1 MTEPELLLTRGRE
14 KVEEEQMVRSEA
26 GSWRRLPQFS
36 TASDQRRR
44 SYHWRKFPILSRRR
58 SDGKPGRYLIVFNYV
73 DIMYLAL
80 LASQAKEEVKIVF
93 LQYNENIYNFQR
105 RLVTGCPERPGR
117 WSGGTW
123 PGSWRPLRINI
134 SSCSQLS

>member
-14 KVEEEQMVRSEA
+14 KVEEEQMVSSEA

-58 SDGKPGRYLIVFNYV
+58 SDGKPGRYLVIVFNYV

-80 LASQAKEEVKIVF
+80 LASQAKAEVKIF
-93 LQYNENIYNFQR
+93 FYNTMKILIISR
-105 RLVTGCPERPGR
+105 GDWLLGARSARAAGLGGLGR
-117 WSGGTW
+117 EAGGRSG
-123 PGSWRPLRINI
+123 
-134 SSCSQLS
+134 

>member
-1 MTEPELLLTRGRE
+1 MTKPELVLARGQE

-73 DIMYLAL
+73 DIMYLAFIGIT
-80 LASQAKEEVKIVF
+80 SKGRS
-93 LQYNENIYNFQR
+93 ENIFFYNTMKIFIISR
-105 RLVTGCPERPGR
+105 GDWLLGARSARAAGLGGLGR
-117 WSGGTW
+117 EAGGRSG
-123 PGSWRPLRINI
+123 
-134 SSCSQLS
+134 

>member
-1 MTEPELLLTRGRE
+1 MFPALVTKPELVLARGQE

-73 DIMYLAL
+73 QGE
-80 LASQAKEEVKIVF
+80 SKK
-93 LQYNENIYNFQR
+93 
-105 RLVTGCPERPGR
+105 
-117 WSGGTW
+117 SGISKTMA
-123 PGSWRPLRINI
+123 RTPLKSIRKGK
-134 SSCSQLS
+134 S

>member
-1 MTEPELLLTRGRE
+1 MTEPELVLARGQE
-14 KVEEEQMVRSEA
+14 KVEEEEEQMVRSEA

-80 LASQAKEEVKIVF
+80 LASQAKAEVKIVF
-93 LQYNENIYNFQR
+93 FTIQ
-105 RLVTGCPERPGR
+105 
-117 WSGGTW
+117 
-123 PGSWRPLRINI
+123 
-134 SSCSQLS
+134 

>member
-1 MTEPELLLTRGRE
+1 MLAREQE

-80 LASQAKEEVKIVF
+80 LASQAKAEVKIF
-93 LQYNENIYNFQR
+93 FTTMKIFIISRGDWLLGAR
-105 RLVTGCPERPGR
+105 SARAAGLGGLGR
-117 WSGGTW
+117 EAGGRSG
-123 PGSWRPLRINI
+123 
-134 SSCSQLS
+134 

>member
-1 MTEPELLLTRGRE
+1 MTKPELGLARGRE
-14 KVEEEQMVRSEA
+14 KVEEEQMVSSEA

-58 SDGKPGRYLIVFNYV
+58 SDGKSGRYLVIVFNYV

-80 LASQAKEEVKIVF
+80 LASQAKAEVKIF
-93 LQYNENIYNFQR
+93 FTTMKIFIISRGDWLLGAR
-105 RLVTGCPERPGR
+105 SARAAGLGGLGR
-117 WSGGTW
+117 EAGGRSG
-123 PGSWRPLRINI
+123 
-134 SSCSQLS
+134 

>member
-1 MTEPELLLTRGRE
+1 MFPALVTEPELVLAREQE

-58 SDGKPGRYLIVFNYV
+58 SDGKPGRYLVIVFNYV

-80 LASQAKEEVKIVF
+80 LASHVTSKGRS
-93 LQYNENIYNFQR
+93 ENSFFTIQ
-105 RLVTGCPERPGR
+105 
-117 WSGGTW
+117 
-123 PGSWRPLRINI
+123 
-134 SSCSQLS
+134 

>member
-1 MTEPELLLTRGRE
+1 MLARGQE
-14 KVEEEQMVRSEA
+14 KVEEEEEQMVRSEA

-80 LASQAKEEVKIVF
+80 LASQTKAEVKIVF
-93 LQYNENIYNFQR
+93 FTIQ
-105 RLVTGCPERPGR
+105 
-117 WSGGTW
+117 
-123 PGSWRPLRINI
+123 
-134 SSCSQLS
+134 

>member
-1 MTEPELLLTRGRE
+1 MFPALVTKPELVLARGRE

-80 LASQAKEEVKIVF
+80 LASQAKAEVKIF
-93 LQYNENIYNFQR
+93 FYNTMKILIISR
-105 RLVTGCPERPGR
+105 GDWLLGARSARAAGLGGLGR
-117 WSGGTW
+117 EAGGRSG
-123 PGSWRPLRINI
+123 
-134 SSCSQLS
+134 